1 MAVKVIGLSVDYA
14 QGDFR
19 QSSFWPE
26 ATEADFDTIK
36 AGVEAS
42 GEVTVL
48 GYSVCNE
55 ETVLPAPVTG
65 TAGVLLGHKNLAL
78 KSAAGL
84 TIMNLS
90 GKVPMDEDKMQAM
103 AVVALAKTV
112 SGVAIDDVTVSA
124 GTKSYKI

>member
-26 ATEADFDTIK
+26 ATEADFDVIK

-55 ETVLPAPVTG
+55 ETVLPSPVIG
-65 TAGVLLGHKNLAL
+65 TAGVLLGHKNLSL
-78 KSAAGL
+78 KSSAGL
-84 TIMNLS
+84 TVMNLS

-112 SGVAIDDVTVSA
+112 SGVAIDDMTVSA
-124 GTKSYKI
+124 GSKSYKL

>member
-1 MAVKVIGLSVDYA
+1 MAVKVTGLSIDYA

-26 ATEADFDTIK
+26 ATEADFDIIK
-36 AGVEAS
+36 AGIEAS

-55 ETVLPAPVTG
+55 EAVMPAQVTG
-65 TAGVLLGHKNLAL
+65 TAGIILAHKTMAL

-84 TIMNLS
+84 TVLNLS
-90 GKVPMDEDKMQAM
+90 GKVPDDETKLKAI
-103 AVVALAKTV
+103 AAIAITKTV
-112 SGVAIDDVTVSA
+112 SGVAIDDLTISA
-124 GTKSYKI
+124 GTKSYKV